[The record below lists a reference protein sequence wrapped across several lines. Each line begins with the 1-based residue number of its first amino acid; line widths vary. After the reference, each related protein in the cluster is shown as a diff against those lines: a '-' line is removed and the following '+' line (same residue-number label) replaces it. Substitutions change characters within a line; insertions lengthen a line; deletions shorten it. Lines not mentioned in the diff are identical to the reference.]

1 MYKNE
6 REQEILQ
13 YLNEYSYLTVE
24 FLSRKMSVSASSIRR
39 DLSGMEARGLVK
51 RSYGGVE
58 LNDSGN
64 RIVPFSMRLHEN
76 AVEKRKIA
84 ETAVKPVHNGDV
96 VFLDSSSSA
105 FFVARELVKL
115 KNITVITNSIESMAY
130 FTEYDIRAI
139 CTGGVSLPENR
150 SALVSEAAMLSVE
163 RFYAD
168 FFFFS
173 AQSLFQ
179 DGRIFDCY
187 EAEIPLRNAMMK
199 NSAKSVFLC
208 DSTKLNRRS
217 PFYQCRVEEV
227 SYVCSDVT
235 LEEYF
240 PQKPENT
247 RFLVCET
254 HEKAKH

>member
-6 REQEILQ
+6 REQEILH

-24 FLSRKMSVSASSIRR
+24 FLSRKMNVSASSIRR
-39 DLSGMEARGLVK
+39 DLSGLESRGIVK

-58 LNDSGN
+58 LNNSGN
-64 RIVPFSMRLHEN
+64 RTVPFSMRLHEN
-76 AVEKRKIA
+76 AAEKRKIA
-84 ETAVKPVHNGDV
+84 ERAVKLLHNGDV

-130 FTEYDIRAI
+130 FTEYDIRAV

-150 SALVSEAAMLSVE
+150 SALVNETAMQTAE

-168 FFFFS
+168 CFFFS
-173 AQSLFQ
+173 AQVLLK

-187 EAEIPLRNAMMK
+187 EAEIPLRNVMMK

-208 DSTKLNRRS
+208 DSTKLCRHS
-217 PFYQCRVEEV
+217 PFFQCRADDV
-227 SYVCSDVT
+227 SYICSNVELD
-235 LEEYF
+235 EYF
-240 PQKPENT
+240 LQKPKNT
-247 RFLVCET
+247 HFLICDTV
-254 HEKAKH
+254 EKGTC